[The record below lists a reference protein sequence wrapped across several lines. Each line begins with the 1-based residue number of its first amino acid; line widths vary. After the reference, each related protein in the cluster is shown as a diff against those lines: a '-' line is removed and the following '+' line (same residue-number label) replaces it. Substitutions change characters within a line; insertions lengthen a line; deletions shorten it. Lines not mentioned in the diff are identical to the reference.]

1 MIFIELTDADNTLSI
16 LLNTANIV
24 AVEAQANGCTVF
36 TITDTG
42 TFDVSESYSAV
53 RALLRDAT

>member
-1 MIFIELTDADNTLSI
+1 MIFIELTDADSTLSI
-16 LLNTANIV
+16 LLKTSNIV

-42 TFDVSESYSAV
+42 TFDVRGFCAAV